1 MFLFVYIRRKS
12 PHFCDAGMESIR
24 NITIVGGDE
33 GNPSRFTTT
42 IEPIKLNQ
50 DAEMAITSICHGQVF
65 NIHSGNNKVYFYSVA
80 PGTRMH
86 KEFVKLHRG
95 TLRTDIP
102 EAAEVF
108 GQLPNPQ
115 VAVVPKGS
123 YKSSATLIWA
133 ISTVIKDILN
143 VAKRRDA
150 MLPSVDRNS
159 KVITI
164 TLSNIC
170 LIVKGM
176 KDTPWSLLG
185 LYDDVYDEPFT
196 IEEAD
201 LNCSISPA
209 FVYANIIE
217 NSYINGRLSRNLGIV
232 PITNTSEWALY
243 EPAHPNYVPI
253 NVQEFSKILIELRD
267 MKGEYIKLNP
277 LYKTII
283 SLRIRAIKR
292 V

>member
-1 MFLFVYIRRKS
+1 MYKRKIS
-12 PHFCDAGMESIR
+12 HFFDAGMESIR

-33 GNPSRFTTT
+33 GNPSRLTTT
-42 IEPIKLNQ
+42 IEPIKLNH
-50 DAEMAITSICHGQVF
+50 DAEMAITSLCHGEVF

-80 PGTRMH
+80 PGTKMN
-86 KEFVKLHRG
+86 KEFIKLHRG
-95 TLRTDIP
+95 TLKTDTP

-108 GQLPNPQ
+108 SQLPNPQ

-123 YKSSATLIWA
+123 YKSSTTLIGA
-133 ISTVIKDILN
+133 IATVIKDVLR
-143 VAKRRDA
+143 VPKRRDA
-150 MLPSVDRNS
+150 MFPSVDRNG
-159 KVITI
+159 KVINI
-164 TLSNIC
+164 TLNHIC

-185 LYDDVYDEPFT
+185 LYDDIYDEPFS
-196 IEEAD
+196 IDEAD

-217 NSYINGRLSRNLGIV
+217 NSYINGRLSRNLGLV
-232 PITNTSEWALY
+232 PISNPSEWALY

-267 MKGEYIKLNP
+267 MRGDYIKLNP

-292 V
+292 A